1 MQSSSLSTQLCG
13 AKAAALALA
22 LCLAASGCASVA
34 PSVPQDISLSGIASE
49 VRSAGRMYQ
58 PFRDGYF
65 EVGNYKV
72 TGIHHSITVG
82 NELSIGQYSQ
92 ASSTGRF
99 QFLVTG
105 PRSAWT
111 ARCQRLAWSKSINV
125 QRVGVGIGNS
135 GLQCEFTSG
144 DQRATLELND
154 VTENVSGSVRIGN
167 NSYDLRQFFQDTP
180 ELGKAYVPGPLGLRI
195 DRGGENVAALAF
207 ARPGT
212 FWLNRSLAPEH
223 QDALAGVLAA
233 LLIDVR
239 R

>member
-1 MQSSSLSTQLCG
+1 MRSSSLSTKLCG
-13 AKAAALALA
+13 TKAAALT

-34 PSVPQDISLSGIASE
+34 PSVPQDIALTGNALE

-65 EVGNYKV
+65 DVGNYKV
-72 TGIHHSITVG
+72 TGIHHGVNKG

-92 ASSTGRF
+92 ASATGKF
-99 QFLVTG
+99 QFLLTG

-111 ARCQRLAWSKSINV
+111 ARCHRLAWSRSISVN
-125 QRVGVGIGNS
+125 RVGVGIGNS
-135 GLQCEFTSG
+135 GLQCELANG

-154 VTENVSGSVRIGN
+154 VTQIVHGFVRIGN
-167 NSYDLRQFFQDTP
+167 DSYDLRQYFHDTP

-195 DRGGENVAALAF
+195 DRSGQNVAALAL

-212 FWLNRSLAPEH
+212 FWLNRTLAPDH

-233 LLIDVR
+233 LLIDAR